1 MDILQPICT
10 GCHPAFATN
19 GQVDWVAFGTTA
31 WSITSTVLQRFSA
44 AEIQPATYGAA
55 LALGARFRLGPNGQR
70 RVDTAIRKLRAS
82 SSFQRLLWFGFG
94 QKSFLYLL
102 ADNQVG
108 LNCLALC
115 ACLADTHST
124 EVTGYILSE
133 LWEVCEFPPEYRPS
147 HEQFVHLIK
156 VCEGVCAGTT
166 FGETVERMTGSQRLE
181 ARASRNENL
190 ASLNWERCADPRDIA
205 LVLKALFNVSM
216 GRFQSIKVAEALECV
231 FIGGIAEWLFD
242 LRVASMGHDGSCPIQ
257 DPQVLLQSSLGLP
270 LAESK
275 SITRLESTSYYL
287 NSTDDFWSQLH
298 SSSSSSSFLILRVPS
313 ETCLTR
319 SFGIYFDNLCALSF
333 TLGEFIGPAARIY
346 AGLALGE
353 PDVGVFDDC
362 REDFVDFLGHCHCHG
377 SGFVQATLV
386 VFPELQRIPDLG
398 RVMHLAEARPF
409 SESVVALAN
418 SFVALSKQCNC
429 RRCCPSSLPSYP
441 AKTCIPA
448 IASMILR
455 VTRLLGTT
463 QQDYTLLPTISGL
476 RLLQERLPPTGTS
489 MSQKDLESVL
499 GLDHS
504 PCDNVLVDPIVLF
517 SGTSPFHQSRLRTKE
532 SESTDGSI
540 ATAISWGGICA
551 YMESLRR
558 PAELLSN
565 YRIVHV
571 TSGQIQKE
579 RRKFNAVYDRP
590 IAQDNSNPGLHFF
603 DFNKRANLGMSGDDI
618 PDLQAIVTERGQE
631 IYFAYAIPASSS
643 KLNAPSLL
651 WLLPGLVS
659 HTAIR
664 RLSIVPCSRGENCAN
679 RVDVECQ
686 PTPTDLFI
694 PDETLSTDSVT
705 CCVTERPQTSLEQL
719 VRLQLH
725 LFGQHGDKTLI
736 IRRNECLPCCI
747 KVMLK
752 DSDKLRRERQL
763 RYERWEDTRVVF
775 DVMNTEGPA
784 YRASMRISGYK
795 MPPSSE

>member
-1 MDILQPICT
+1 MNLSQPVGT

-19 GQVDWVAFGTTA
+19 GQVDWVAFGNTT
-31 WSITSTVLQRFSA
+31 WTITSTVLQRFSA
-44 AEIQPATYGAA
+44 ADIQPATYGAA
-55 LALGARFRLGPNGQR
+55 LALGARFRLGPYGQR
-70 RVDTAIRKLRAS
+70 RVDTAIRQLRAS
-82 SSFQRLLWFGFG
+82 SSFQKLLWFGFG

-124 EVTGYILSE
+124 EVAGYILSE
-133 LWEVCEFPPEYRPS
+133 LWRACDFPPEYEPS

-156 VCEGVCAGTT
+156 VCEGALTGTT

-181 ARASRNENL
+181 VRANRDENH
-190 ASLNWERCADPRDIA
+190 ASQNWERCANPRDIA
-205 LVLKALFNVSM
+205 LVLEALFNISM
-216 GRFQSIKVAEALECV
+216 SRFHSIKVSGALECA

-242 LRVASMGHDGSCPIQ
+242 LRVASVDHDGSCPIQ
-257 DPQVLLQSSLGLP
+257 DPQVLLQFSLGLP
-270 LAESK
+270 ISESK
-275 SITRLESTSYYL
+275 SMTRVESTSYYL

-298 SSSSSSSFLILRVPS
+298 SSSPSSSLLILRVPW

-333 TLGEFIGPAARIY
+333 TLGEFLGSAARIY
-346 AGLALGE
+346 TGLALGE

-362 REDFVDFLGHCHCHG
+362 RENFVDFLDHCHG

-386 VFPELQRIPDLG
+386 VFPELQRMPDLG

-409 SESVVALAN
+409 SESVIALAN
-418 SFVALSKQCNC
+418 AFVALSKQCNC

-463 QQDYTLLPTISGL
+463 QQDSTLLPTISGL
-476 RLLQERLPPTGTS
+476 RAFQERLPLTGTS

-499 GLDHS
+499 GLDRS
-504 PCDNVLVDPIVLF
+504 PCDTVLVDPIVLF
-517 SGTSPFHQSRLRTKE
+517 SGTFPFHQSRLHTKE
-532 SESTDGSI
+532 KEPTDVSV

-551 YMESLRR
+551 YMESLRQ

-590 IAQDNSNPGLHFF
+590 IAQDGSNPGLHFF
-603 DFNKRANLGMSGDDI
+603 DFNKKANLGMSGDDV
-618 PDLQAIVTERGQE
+618 PDLQAIVTERGQD
-631 IYFAYAIPASSS
+631 IYFAYAVPASSN
-643 KLNAPSLL
+643 KPYAPSLL
-651 WLLPGLVS
+651 WLLPGLAS

-664 RLSIVPCSRGENCAN
+664 RYSIVPCSRGGNCAGSP
-679 RVDVECQ
+679 DVECQ
-686 PTPTDLFI
+686 TTPTDLFI
-694 PDETLSTDSVT
+694 PDETLSTDNVT
-705 CCVTERPQTSLEQL
+705 CRITERPQTSLEQL

-725 LFGQHGDKTLI
+725 QFNRHGDRTLI
-736 IRRNECLPCCI
+736 IRRNECLPCCA
-747 KVMLK
+747 KVMLR
-752 DSDKLRRERQL
+752 DGDKLRREGQL
-763 RYERWEDTRVVF
+763 RYENWENTRIVF
-775 DVMNTEGPA
+775 DVMNTE
-784 YRASMRISGYK
+784 ISDI
-795 MPPSSE
+795 

>member
-1 MDILQPICT
+1 M
-10 GCHPAFATN
+10 
-19 GQVDWVAFGTTA
+19 AFGTTT

-70 RVDTAIRKLRAS
+70 RVDTAIRQLRAS
-82 SSFQRLLWFGFG
+82 SSFQKLLWFGFG

-124 EVTGYILSE
+124 EVAGYVLSE
-133 LWEVCEFPPEYRPS
+133 LWRACEFPPEYEPS

-156 VCEGVCAGTT
+156 VCEGVLAGTT

-181 ARASRNENL
+181 ARASRDENR
-190 ASLNWERCADPRDIA
+190 ASEHWERCADPRDVA
-205 LVLKALFNVSM
+205 LVLVALFNISVS
-216 GRFQSIKVAEALECV
+216 RFQSIKVSGALECA
-231 FIGGIAEWLFD
+231 IAEWLFD
-242 LRVASMGHDGSCPIQ
+242 LRVACVNHDGSCPIQ
-257 DPQVLLQSSLGLP
+257 DPQVLLQFTLGLP

-275 SITRLESTSYYL
+275 SMTRLESTSYYL
-287 NSTDDFWSQLH
+287 TSTDDFWSQLH
-298 SSSSSSSFLILRVPS
+298 FSSSSSLLILRVPW

-319 SFGIYFDNLCALSF
+319 SFGIYFDKLCALSF
-333 TLGEFIGPAARIY
+333 TLGELLGSAARIY

-362 REDFVDFLGHCHCHG
+362 RDNFVDFFDHCHG

-386 VFPELQRIPDLG
+386 VFPELQRMPDLG

-429 RRCCPSSLPSYP
+429 QRCCPSSLPSHP
-441 AKTCIPA
+441 TKTCIPA

-463 QQDYTLLPTISGL
+463 QQDSMLLPTISGL

-504 PCDNVLVDPIVLF
+504 PCGTVLVDPIVLF
-517 SGTSPFHQSRLRTKE
+517 SGTFPFNQSRLNTKE
-532 SESTDGSI
+532 KESTDGCV
-540 ATAISWGGICA
+540 ATAIPCGGICA

-558 PAELLSN
+558 PAELLKN

-590 IAQDNSNPGLHFF
+590 IAQDGSNPIYHFF
-603 DFNKRANLGMSGDDI
+603 DYNKKANLGMSGDDV
-618 PDLQAIVTERGQE
+618 PDLQAIVTKRGQD

-643 KLNAPSLL
+643 TLYAPSLL

-664 RLSIVPCSRGENCAN
+664 RFSVVPCSRGENSAN
-679 RVDVECQ
+679 RPDVECQ

-694 PDETLSTDSVT
+694 PDETLSTDRVSY
-705 CCVTERPQTSLEQL
+705 CVTERPQTSLEQL
-719 VRLQLH
+719 VRLCLH
-725 LFGQHGDKTLI
+725 QAKENGDRTLI
-736 IRRNECLPCCI
+736 IRRNKCLPCCI

-752 DSDKLRRERQL
+752 DSDKLLSEQQL
-763 RYERWEDTRVVF
+763 TYEKCKNKRIVF
-775 DVMNTEGPA
+775 DIMNTEGPA
-784 YRASMRISGYK
+784 YEGQYEFLRPQNPAL
-795 MPPSSE
+795 PPSLE